1 MSAVDA
7 ETQQASVSV
16 MNGPFVGPVLSR
28 FVGMLAARADLPV
41 DRLDDAVLVADSIAA
56 SAPAHSVGGRVT
68 VSVETGDRRLELH
81 VGPLAPG
88 GAQAML
94 ADASVPGVGNV
105 VERLVDEVWVTED
118 GARDGDAPGG
128 ETLHLR
134 LSFHEA

>member
-1 MSAVDA
+1 MTAAA
-7 ETQQASVSV
+7 EAQQASVSV
-16 MNGPFVGPVLSR
+16 TSGPFVGPVLSR

-68 VSVETGDRRLELH
+68 VAVETGERRLELH
-81 VGPLAPG
+81 VGPLATG

-105 VERLVDEVWVTED
+105 VERLVDEVWVTDD
-118 GARDGDAPGG
+118 GEPEGDAAGA
-128 ETLHLR
+128 EMLHLR
-134 LSFHEA
+134 LSFQAP